1 MNSKYARLEKKDYPK
16 WIDELHVSKK
26 SPEDYLTSFANWC
39 VKYAIKNGV
48 GDVKNLGDKLSVH
61 ISDTR
66 GRKTIANHNLG
77 KAVGLC
83 YSTQYSPDQK
93 IRRIEIDR
101 ETSDTLNV
109 LEIVAHE
116 VSHAIHPDYTG
127 HKGAYVDAVFS
138 VFKLAGIPT
147 ITAVSSEFV
156 EIIESWLKKS
166 GSYPYLK
173 FVDKRKKQTTRMVKL
188 YCPDLDCA
196 GATDK
201 STKQGQGTIFRM
213 SSAIVSKIQDRGDSL
228 WCPVCSGIAYT
239 DSPVLTDIYV

>member
-1 MNSKYARLEKKDYPK
+1 MNSKYAYLEKKDYPK

-66 GRKTIANHNLG
+66 GRKTIANKNQG

-83 YSTQYSPDQK
+83 YSTSYSPDQK

-101 ETSDTLNV
+101 ETSDTLKV

-127 HKGAYVDAVFS
+127 HKGGYVDAVFS
-138 VFKLAGIPT
+138 VFKLSGIPT
-147 ITAVSSEFV
+147 ITGVSIEFA
-156 EIIESWLKKS
+156 ELIESWLKKS

-173 FVDKRKKQTTRMVKL
+173 FVDKRRKQTTRMVKL

-201 STKQGQGTIFRM
+201 SNKQGQGTIFRM
-213 SSAIVSKIQDRGDSL
+213 SSAIVDRIQDRGDSL

-239 DSPVLTDIYV
+239 DSPVLRDIYV